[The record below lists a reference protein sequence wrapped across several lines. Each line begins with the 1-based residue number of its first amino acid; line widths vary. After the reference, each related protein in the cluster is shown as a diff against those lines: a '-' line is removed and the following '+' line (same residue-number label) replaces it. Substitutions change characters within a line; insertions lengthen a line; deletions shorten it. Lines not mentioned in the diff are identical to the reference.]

1 MFLSPTQD
9 APRSAYIDIKHKAV
23 LKEKKEARVV
33 ILKPQAPISADTSD
47 WRADLVLQPYF
58 FVLGARSAEEPNMR
72 HATVKADGIEIPI
85 LTNHRPIKQWEQIVA
100 SEEGDVEQAKKKAKK

>member
-9 APRSAYIDIKHKAV
+9 APRSAHIDTKHKAV
-23 LKEKKEARVV
+23 LKNKKDARVV
-33 ILKPQAPISADTSD
+33 ILKPQIPSSADTSN
-47 WRADLVLQPYF
+47 WRAELVLQPYF

-100 SEEGDVEQAKKKAKK
+100 SEDDVEQAKKKAKK

>member
-9 APRSAYIDIKHKAV
+9 APRSAHIDIKHKAV
-23 LKEKKEARVV
+23 LKENKEAKVV
-33 ILKPQAPISADTSD
+33 ILKPQCPISADTSD
-47 WRADLVLQPYF
+47 WRDDFVLQPYF
-58 FVLGARSAEEPNMR
+58 FALARSAEEPNMR

-100 SEEGDVEQAKKKAKK
+100 SEEGDMEQAKKKAKK